1 MALLPPAVIRTADR
15 LSEHAMTAIAMTPDH
30 GPAAIWYDRS
40 TQWSIALGPLKMAG
54 TTTRVR
60 YIGAVGGT
68 PPRSRALMMWATAA
82 LVLGGWLSWGFAAQ
96 ASAQR
101 PRFVTPIIDVVVPEA
116 PKAVAA
122 LEDIAPSRPAAASSQ
137 KAALAETV
145 GGEADMQ
152 NPRNFDKFPAVRRA
166 VDAAFQTG
174 EAQDWAEGPYQGI
187 VVAGLPYPEG
197 GKTCRDTAILLRD
210 GGFDG
215 VTKSTVT
222 CRATPVSSDG

>member
-1 MALLPPAVIRTADR
+1 
-15 LSEHAMTAIAMTPDH
+15 MTAIALTPDH

-54 TTTRVR
+54 TVTRVR
-60 YIGAVGGT
+60 YIGPVDGT

-101 PRFVTPIIDVVVPEA
+101 PRYVTPIIDVIVPEA
-116 PKAVAA
+116 PRSVAVPK
-122 LEDIAPSRPAAASSQ
+122 DIAPSHSVAASSP

-152 NPRNFDKFPAVRRA
+152 SARNFDKFPAVRSA
-166 VDAAFQTG
+166 VEAAFQTG
-174 EAQDWAEGPYQGI
+174 EAQDWAEGPYQGM

-215 VTKSTVT
+215 VTKSKVI
-222 CRATPVSSDG
+222 CRTAPAGSDG